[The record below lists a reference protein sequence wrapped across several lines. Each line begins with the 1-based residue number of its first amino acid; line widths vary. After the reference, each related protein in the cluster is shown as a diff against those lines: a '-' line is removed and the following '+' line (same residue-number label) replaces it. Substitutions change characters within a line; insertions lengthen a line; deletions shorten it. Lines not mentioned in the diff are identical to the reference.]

1 MSNLEKAQEMAERL
15 RKEPYSFLTND
26 CLIKS
31 AKLKKE
37 CVPLGIPVRIVACI
51 GLARAQVFRLW
62 WMTIPVVHGWAEVE
76 GKRIEVSRPVGVSGV
91 WGIIP
96 ANIKPVIKIR
106 F

>member
-15 RKEPYSFLTND
+15 RKEPYRFLTND

-37 CVPLGIPVRIVACI
+37 CKPLGISARIVTCI
-51 GLARAQVFRLW
+51 GLVRAQVFRLW

-76 GKRIEVSRPVGVSGV
+76 GKRIEVSRPVGVTGM

-96 ANIKPVIKIR
+96 ADIKPVIKIR

>member
-1 MSNLEKAQEMAERL
+1 MSNLGKVEEIAERL

-31 AKLKKE
+31 SKLKKA
-37 CVPLGIPVRIVACI
+37 CKPLGIPVRIVACI
-51 GLARAQVFRLW
+51 GLGRAKVFRLW

-76 GKRIEVSRPVGVSGV
+76 GKRVEVSRPTGVSGT

-96 ANIKPVIKIR
+96 RDIR
-106 F
+106 PIIRVRF

>member
-15 RKEPYSFLTND
+15 RKEPYRFLTND

-37 CVPLGIPVRIVACI
+37 CKPLGIPVRIVACI
-51 GLARAQVFRLW
+51 GLVRAQVFRLW

-76 GKRIEVSRPVGVSGV
+76 GKRVEVSRPIGVSGM

-96 ANIKPVIKIR
+96 ANIKPVIKVR